1 MRELEINLKNSSYK
15 IIVENGLINNL
26 SFYIANI
33 YKNKRVFIITDD
45 VVEKLYLSSAIKS
58 LEGKYDVSYV
68 VVPHGEESKSLERYA
83 YVCEE
88 LLKKDIRRNELLI
101 ALGGGVIGD
110 LTGFVASSLYRGIP
124 YVGVPT
130 SLLSQ
135 MDSSIGGKTGID
147 FYNRKNILGAFKQ
160 PLRVL
165 IDPNTLKTLDS
176 REFNNGMGELIKH
189 GAIGNKKL
197 LNLLKDKPEID
208 ENIIVESL
216 SVKKRVVELDEF
228 DLKERMLLNF
238 GHTFGHAIELKY
250 HYKHG
255 EAVALGMLMA
265 IRMGV
270 DLKVTPEYCYN
281 EILNILKLYNLPVE
295 EYDYKNYLND
305 VFYDKKNIAGTINFI
320 FLEDLGKAIIYKI
333 TEEEIKNK
341 FN

>member
-1 MRELEINLKNSSYK
+1 MRELDINLKNSSYK
-15 IIVENGLINNL
+15 IIIENGLINKL
-26 SFYIANI
+26 SSYISSI
-33 YKNKRVFIITDD
+33 YNNKRIFIITDD
-45 VVEKLYLSSAIKS
+45 NVEKLYLSKVIES
-58 LEGKYDVSYV
+58 LKDKYVVSYV
-68 VVPHGEESKSLERYA
+68 TVPHGEESKSLNMYA

-124 YVGVPT
+124 YVGIPT

-160 PLRVL
+160 PKMVL
-165 IDPNTLKTLDS
+165 IDPLTLKSLDM

-197 LNLLKDKPEID
+197 LNLLKDKPEINED
-208 ENIIVESL
+208 IIYESL
-216 SVKKRVVELDEF
+216 SVKKKVVEIDEF

-250 HYKHG
+250 GYKHG
-255 EAVALGMLMA
+255 EAVAIGMLMA
-265 IRMGV
+265 IRMGI
-270 DLKVTPEYCYN
+270 DLGVTPEYCYK
-281 EILNILKLYNLPVE
+281 EILDILKIYNLPVE
-295 EYDYKNYLND
+295 EYDYKKYLHD

-320 FLEDLGKAIIYKI
+320 FLEDLGNAIIYKL
-333 TEEEIKNK
+333 TEEEINK
-341 FN
+341 KYN